1 MATWTEDIASALKNL
16 GGIAPLSD
24 IYKEVKNIR
33 HGPHPGSI
41 KATIRGAIERNSS
54 DSKAHSGKNDLFFSV
69 SGLGAGIW
77 GLRSASISPPIA
89 NDFESLP
96 SGVAEPAR
104 QATVTYRILRE
115 TEMAR
120 KIKLLHK
127 NKCQLCSLT
136 IHIRGKQYSEA
147 HHLQPLGKPHHGPDI
162 PSNIIVVC
170 PNCHVMLDYFS
181 MQLSVQSL
189 KSVGGHTVGTEY
201 IDYHNFRAQAEID
214 T

>member
-1 MATWTEDIASALKNL
+1 MTTWIEDISSALKNL

-24 IYKEVKNIR
+24 IYREVKNIR
-33 HGPHPGSI
+33 HTPHPSSI
-41 KATIRGAIERNSS
+41 EATIRGAIERNSS

-77 GLRSASISPPIA
+77 GLRAANLSPPIA

-104 QATVTYRILRE
+104 LATVTYRILRE

-127 NKCQLCSLT
+127 NRCQICSLS
-136 IHIRGKQYSEA
+136 IQIRGKHYSEA

-162 PSNIIVVC
+162 PSNIIIVC

-181 MQLSVQSL
+181 IKINKQIL
-189 KSVGGHTVGTEY
+189 KSVGGHAIGAEY
-201 IDYHNFRAQAEID
+201 IDYHNSRANFEPEA
-214 T
+214 